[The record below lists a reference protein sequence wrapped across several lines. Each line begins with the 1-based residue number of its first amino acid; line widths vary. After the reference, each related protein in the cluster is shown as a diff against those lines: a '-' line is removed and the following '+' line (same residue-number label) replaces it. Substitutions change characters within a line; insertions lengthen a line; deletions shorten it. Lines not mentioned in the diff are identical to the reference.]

1 MTVFGIPFR
10 KPDQKDLLVISLI
23 ILGMLAINIT
33 LADAIEVK
41 PQTLLACTMAG
52 ASGGLL
58 SASGIRGS
66 EGKKQLLIISITA
79 LIFGMFGHFLGVYLL
94 KLIAG

>member
-23 ILGMLAINIT
+23 ILGMLAISIP

-41 PQTLLACTMAG
+41 PQTLLAMDHG
-52 ASGGLL
+52 WSFWWL
-58 SASGIRGS
+58 SQCIGYPGN
-66 EGKKQLLIISITA
+66 
-79 LIFGMFGHFLGVYLL
+79 
-94 KLIAG
+94 